1 MHGAIAEAGQIRKER
16 IWTTE
21 GRPEGRDTWKYPA
34 IQPEVERFISMD
46 SSFSRKDARVAKGAI
61 PA

>member
-21 GRPEGRDTWKYPA
+21 GRDTWMYSA
-34 IQPEVERFISMD
+34 IQPEVESFISMD